1 MLSSRPRRPSAGCA
15 REGASTRRRAP
26 RSAKL
31 ACQLTVR
38 TDARCAAAELA
49 VRRIDR
55 VASVHGTLQRRLSAS
70 LYRKNLLL
78 EQQQIRATELV

>member
-15 REGASTRRRAP
+15 REGASTRAP

-49 VRRIDR
+49 VRGIDR
-55 VASVHGTLQRRLSAS
+55 VASVHGTLQRRLSVH
-70 LYRKNLLL
+70 KNNLLL
-78 EQQQIRATELV
+78 ELQQTRV

>member
-15 REGASTRRRAP
+15 REGASTRAP